1 MEFFGLTEPIWL
13 VGLFLACAL
22 VSLFL
27 CLLAK
32 VFFPK
37 FRSGEFKPGPHRS
50 DMPALPA
57 SGREIKSIELPLVG
71 GPALTLAIIGTGI
84 AAGFLFNFTTDQWHL
99 LLIGLG
105 ATAGYM
111 LVGLLDDWHKVY
123 SKEGLSERGKLTGVF
138 LVSIAAAAC
147 YYFLYPSG
155 SQPYSPY
162 SDILGSIFRQVPYT
176 WLIVLMLVTGII
188 GSVTSLS
195 VDFSDGLDGLA
206 GGLVFSAALAFGI
219 IVSLIVSIRGN
230 EHPER
235 LVLEV
240 LSLLTAAGVLGF
252 LFWNWPSSWAAR
264 RGSAKRRAKI
274 YMGDSGA
281 LALGGILAMIAIFA
295 RQEFLLLMIGCAF
308 VLEGLSAFSSRTI
321 TRFYRRNLTLLRFA
335 STRERVPHT
344 EFPLPFLATPLH
356 HHFDLLGW
364 DRRRLVYGAWALG
377 ACFATLGVLVVIWPE
392 TWQRYLARILVLVLA
407 WLIWSSGGWTRR
419 YFVGKHPAER
429 TRRRRLALFYGFP
442 YRLMGLRLYHL
453 VEIIEANEDVIETP
467 AEELALW
474 QRMNIFD
481 ARAMLG
487 LYCYRAGYYP
497 AALAQWTRIP
507 SGNRA
512 LRPDITRLL
521 EELDARLALEKQET
535 QPMRREHITKQPPI
549 LTGNL
554 GPADLP
560 NPHDPVS
567 MESMLDVE
575 EALDEWIAPH
585 TAVLDGEKGQSSVV
599 TQVEEM
605 LNART
610 SDAESV
616 LDAETTGEELVS
628 PPNRPHWLT
637 RMRRPS
643 SQKE

>member
-1 MEFFGLTEPIWL
+1 MELFGLSEPIWL
-13 VGLFLACAL
+13 FFLFIACAL
-22 VSLFL
+22 LSLVL
-27 CLLAK
+27 CWGAK
-32 VFFPK
+32 ILFPK

-50 DMPALPA
+50 DMPVLPA
-57 SGREIKSIELPLVG
+57 SGREIKTIELPLVG
-71 GPALTLAIIGTGI
+71 GPALTLAIIGISI
-84 AAGFLFNFTTDQWHL
+84 AAGFIFHFTINQWKL

-105 ATAGYM
+105 ATFGYM
-111 LVGLLDDWHKVY
+111 LVGLADDWNKVH
-123 SKEGLSERGKLTGVF
+123 SNEGLSERAKFTGVF

-147 YYFLYPSG
+147 YFYLLPNG
-155 SQPYSPY
+155 SQPYAPY
-162 SDILGSIFRQVPYT
+162 LDILGPIFKKFPYT
-176 WLIVLMLVTGII
+176 WLIVLMLITGVI

-219 IVSLIVSIRGN
+219 IVSLITAQDKAQ
-230 EHPER
+230 PEQI
-235 LVLEV
+235 VLEV

-252 LFWNWPSSWAAR
+252 LRWNWPSSWAAR
-264 RGSAKRRAKI
+264 RGSARRRAKI

-308 VLEGLSAFSSRTI
+308 VLEGLSAFSSRAI
-321 TRFYRRNLTLLRFA
+321 TRFFRLQLKHLRFA
-335 STRERVPHT
+335 STQERVPHT

-442 YRLMGLRLYHL
+442 YRVIGVRLYHL
-453 VEIIEANEDVIETP
+453 VEMIEANEDVIETP

-507 SGNRA
+507 VSNRA

-521 EELDARLALEKQET
+521 EELDSRLALEKQET
-535 QPMRREHITKQPPI
+535 QPMRRDQIMKQPPI

-560 NPHDPVS
+560 NPHAPVTA
-567 MESMLDVE
+567 ESALEESLSGWAASVE
-575 EALDEWIAPH
+575 L
-585 TAVLDGEKGQSSVV
+585 EKGQSSIA
-599 TQVEEM
+599 TQLEDKAG
-605 LNART
+605 ARRQASGAQSELRAAQAIGSA
-610 SDAESV
+610 SD
-616 LDAETTGEELVS
+616 
-628 PPNRPHWLT
+628 
-637 RMRRPS
+637 RPS
-643 SQKE
+643 WFTRIRRSSPNKRE